1 MHPADG
7 TGSRL
12 RSLIYVPI
20 VHSEADLGSVG
31 GAVRER
37 YQEAFGRT
45 AWERRFSSVDA
56 MWEGIGRKL
65 LALPLDW
72 RRTRLYQDGLPVCGH
87 EAEIVRDLARQGSRN
102 HQILLEAMARGATLM
117 GTESAPLIV
126 AEYRRIQK
134 LVEASRLLESES
146 DAVGLELRADGER
159 LLRERDAFVADRIES
174 TLLDGET
181 GVLFI
186 GLLHRVD
193 EFLGGGFEI
202 QHVIHSLPF
211 GADPRRH
218 LEDRGSDGH

>member
-1 MHPADG
+1 MRPQDG
-7 TGSRL
+7 TGGRL

-20 VHSEADLGSVG
+20 IHSEADLGSVG

-45 AWERRFSSVDA
+45 AWEKRFSSVDA
-56 MWEGIGRKL
+56 MWEGISRKL

-126 AEYRRIQK
+126 AEYKRIQK
-134 LVEASRLLESES
+134 LIEASRLLESES
-146 DAVGLELRADGER
+146 DPIGFALRAEGER
-159 LLRERDAFVADRIES
+159 LLQQRDAFMAARIES
-174 TLLDGET
+174 TLEDGET
-181 GVLFI
+181 GVLFV

-193 EFLGGGFEI
+193 EILGSGFEI
-202 QHVIHSLPF
+202 RHVIHSLPF
-211 GADPRRH
+211 GASPRRD
-218 LEDRGSDGH
+218 LGDRGSDGH